1 MAKFDLYGDGERP
14 SREDIMKDKH
24 REHNRRQGSVMRY
37 IGENMA
43 SYGCILI
50 VLLTIGTIWTD
61 IGFALFSEKMI
72 IDGIITISMFI
83 VAQYLM
89 TQNGVGCGKEY
100 DVYIKLHEAYLT
112 LRESIYKRG
121 VALMYIFCDWRSDV
135 EYEFYVKTRCKAL
148 KLDYEEY
155 LEKYSKL
162 DLASLKKIFTPV
174 RAEKIYLLNRVK
186 PMELT
191 PDVLLT
197 DGRAKATQGGV
208 GESAEEY
215 IEKKTV
221 SGKHI
226 SLAFLT
232 GFICVLPAFM
242 LHNGKPF
249 ELIIYTVFKLVM
261 LALRMY
267 SGYNNGARAYNTV
280 EVKHIQDKMKY
291 LNLYLEF
298 LDKKIYKSIGE
309 KYGTVE
315 FEEDLDTENRSED
328 KEEEINDDQR
338 CYSEG

>member
-1 MAKFDLYGDGERP
+1 
-14 SREDIMKDKH
+14 
-24 REHNRRQGSVMRY
+24 MRY
-37 IGENMA
+37 IGENIA

-61 IGFALFSEKMI
+61 MSFAMFNDKMV

-100 DVYIKLHEAYLT
+100 EVYIKIHEAYLA
-112 LRESIYKRG
+112 LRETVYKRG
-121 VALMYIFCDWRSDV
+121 VALMYAFCEWRSDV
-135 EYEFYVKTRCKAL
+135 EYEFYIKTRCKVL
-148 KLDYEEY
+148 KLDYDEY

-162 DLASLKKIFTPV
+162 NLVELKKIFTAG
-174 RAEKIYLLNRVK
+174 RAEKIFLLNQVK
-186 PMELT
+186 PVELS

-197 DGRAKATQGGV
+197 DGRAKATQGGI

-226 SLAFLT
+226 GLAFLT
-232 GFICVLPAFM
+232 GLICILPVFM
-242 LHNGKPF
+242 MNDGKPI

-261 LALRMY
+261 LTLRMWA
-267 SGYNNGARAYNTV
+267 GYNNGARAYHTV
-280 EVKHIQDKMKY
+280 EVKHISDKMKY

-298 LDKKIYKSIGE
+298 LDKKIYKGIGE

-315 FEEDLDTENRSED
+315 FEEDVEDTREHQVDESGVGGCSGECGDNSA
-328 KEEEINDDQR
+328 
-338 CYSEG
+338 SV

>member
-1 MAKFDLYGDGERP
+1 MAKFDLYGDGEHP
-14 SREDIMKDKH
+14 SREEIRKDKR
-24 REHNRRQGSVMRY
+24 REHNIRQGSIVRY
-37 IGENMA
+37 IGENIA

-61 IGFALFSEKMI
+61 MSFAMFSDKMI

-89 TQNGVGCGKEY
+89 TQNGVVCGKEY
-100 DVYIKLHEAYLT
+100 EVYIKLHEAYLA
-112 LRESIYKRG
+112 LRETVYRRG
-121 VALMYIFCDWRSDV
+121 VALMYAFCEWRSDV
-135 EYEFYVKTRCKAL
+135 EYEFYMKTRCKVL
-148 KLDYEEY
+148 KLDYDEY

-162 DLASLKKIFTPV
+162 NLVELKKIFTAG
-174 RAEKIYLLNRVK
+174 RAEKIFLLNQVK
-186 PMELT
+186 PVELS

-197 DGRAKATQGGV
+197 DGRAKATQGGI

-226 SLAFLT
+226 ALAFLT
-232 GFICVLPAFM
+232 GFICILPEFM
-242 LHNGKPF
+242 MNNGKPI

-267 SGYNNGARAYNTV
+267 VGYNNGARAYNTV
-280 EVKHIQDKMKY
+280 EIKHIQDKMKY

-328 KEEEINDDQR
+328 KEEDIYDEQR